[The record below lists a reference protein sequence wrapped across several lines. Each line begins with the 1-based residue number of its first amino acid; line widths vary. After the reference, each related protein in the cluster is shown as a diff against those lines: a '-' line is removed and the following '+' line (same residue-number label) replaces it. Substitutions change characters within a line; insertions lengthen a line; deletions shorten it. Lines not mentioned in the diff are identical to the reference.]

1 MFEGVLK
8 SFELIILMFHA
19 RLEPKSYL
27 SAGAPV
33 VVARVSHPLN
43 PHVFGRL
50 PINYD
55 VTRSYVF
62 RLHGHQ
68 RAGCSRVK
76 LQRRD
81 QKGHTD
87 SPLQVRV
94 HDARRAQRG
103 RGIGHTMYSPMV
115 FHKNGILSPAPVL
128 LACPDGC
135 CPAKVRMQRAIATVE
150 HCTHGRTCYAQVRPP
165 GHGTAVKI
173 FVFKKKFHC
182 CLVQGHS
189 IEHICCPHP
198 QSEVIQ

>member
-1 MFEGVLK
+1 MSSAYTGTSVPDAHVSSFKGEIRKGTQTVLCRC
-8 SFELIILMFHA
+8 EYTTPG
-19 RLEPKSYL
+19 E
-27 SAGAPV
+27 
-33 VVARVSHPLN
+33 
-43 PHVFGRL
+43 
-50 PINYD
+50 
-55 VTRSYVF
+55 
-62 RLHGHQ
+62 
-68 RAGCSRVK
+68 
-76 LQRRD
+76 
-81 QKGHTD
+81 
-87 SPLQVRV
+87 
-94 HDARRAQRG
+94 QRG

>member
-1 MFEGVLK
+1 MPVSCIPDTMFEGVLK

-27 SAGAPV
+27 SAGALV
-33 VVARVSHPLN
+33 VVAWVSHPLN

-94 HDARRAQRG
+94 HDARRAKG
-103 RGIGHTMYSPMV
+103 KGHRTHNV
-115 FHKNGILSPAPVL
+115 FADGVPQKRHPFSRSSLARLS
-128 LACPDGC
+128 
-135 CPAKVRMQRAIATVE
+135 
-150 HCTHGRTCYAQVRPP
+150 
-165 GHGTAVKI
+165 
-173 FVFKKKFHC
+173 
-182 CLVQGHS
+182 
-189 IEHICCPHP
+189 
-198 QSEVIQ
+198 